1 MSVNR
6 KLLLVQCAGLG
17 HDLVCRH
24 HGLLAAIGL
33 PFQPCSPVFP
43 AVTCPAQATM
53 RTALPPAQHGIVANG
68 RFDRR
73 ARRVDFWQQSARL
86 VSGER
91 IWAECRRQGRTAAML
106 FHQHNLGEDV
116 DYLISP
122 APIHKHHGGMLQAC
136 QTRPPELEAW
146 LNSAIGKPFN
156 LTDYWGPLANRRSTQ
171 WITAATLAVM
181 RKHTPDVLLTYLPHL
196 DYCQQCHGP
205 DNHRR
210 IAPEVK
216 VLAECLQGLV
226 QVAERLGYDIMIWG
240 DYAIT
245 MAEQPVFPNHALRDA
260 GLFLCRQIAGR
271 LYPNL
276 YDSRAFAMCDHQVA
290 HVFVSNP
297 DETPAVR
304 NLLSALP
311 GVASACSAADAG
323 LDHAES
329 GELVLTAQPRAWF
342 AYPWWDT
349 AKEAP
354 DYATHVDIHS
364 KIGYDP
370 CELFW
375 NIPFLSTSTDCR
387 KPKGTHGRS
396 DAPAAVAV
404 SDGLAPV
411 RDLTSHLD
419 ISRFL
424 KQRLQSS

>member
-1 MSVNR
+1 
-6 KLLLVQCAGLG
+6 
-17 HDLVCRH
+17 
-24 HGLLAAIGL
+24 
-33 PFQPCSPVFP
+33 
-43 AVTCPAQATM
+43 
-53 RTALPPAQHGIVANG
+53 
-68 RFDRR
+68 
-73 ARRVDFWQQSARL
+73 
-86 VSGER
+86 
-91 IWAECRRQGRTAAML
+91 
-106 FHQHNLGEDV
+106 
-116 DYLISP
+116 
-122 APIHKHHGGMLQAC
+122 
-136 QTRPPELEAW
+136 
-146 LNSAIGKPFN
+146 
-156 LTDYWGPLANRRSTQ
+156 
-171 WITAATLAVM
+171 
-181 RKHTPDVLLTYLPHL
+181 
-196 DYCQQCHGP
+196 
-205 DNHRR
+205 
-210 IAPEVK
+210 
-216 VLAECLQGLV
+216 
-226 QVAERLGYDIMIWG
+226 
-240 DYAIT
+240 
-245 MAEQPVFPNHALRDA
+245 
-260 GLFLCRQIAGR
+260 
-271 LYPNL
+271 
-276 YDSRAFAMCDHQVA
+276 MCDHQVA

-419 ISRFL
+419 ICRFL